1 MPGQQIPNIP
11 TSNQELIEDTDW
23 WKIFVDEALNT
34 KGAGTRVVIITPDG
48 LVVEQSIQLDFRA
61 SNNEAEYEV
70 VLVGLNSVKVLGAWN
85 LHIHCDFLLVTS
97 QINE

>member
-48 LVVEQSIQLDFRA
+48 LVVEQSI
-61 SNNEAEYEV
+61 
-70 VLVGLNSVKVLGAWN
+70 
-85 LHIHCDFLLVTS
+85 
-97 QINE
+97 